1 MYQGM
6 FIEFDYTDSNS
17 ELIKK
22 KEGVEGVKETSDSY
36 MYVSQLRQRSHT
48 LSGFFFFLK
57 ALSWKE

>member
-48 LSGFFFFLK
+48 LSGFFFFF
-57 ALSWKE
+57 